1 MSTRAQTRTILA
13 HTSQLRRAASF
24 LPAPAAPTLVPC
36 SSLSTSSPK
45 DRFFAW
51 QGPEANGERTAWFTR
66 CLLLQPDRWRTRA
79 YSSIAVR
86 LRRHPNAIQPFM
98 QVSPYSAISPRIF
111 PAHPRSLALVLI
123 PRPAALAVLLR
134 TSCALRVWVSKQKS
148 SAQQTRGCGPECGRD
163 FSSEPPQKARL
174 RPWERGTSRRF
185 AQECPEGNPGK
196 YKQGETRW
204 HSTLILCGIGAV

>member
-1 MSTRAQTRTILA
+1 MERE
-13 HTSQLRRAASF
+13 RRGSSAACFCSRIGGGRE
-24 LPAPAAPTLVPC
+24 LTVP
-36 SSLSTSSPK
+36 SLSGC
-45 DRFFAW
+45 A
-51 QGPEANGERTAWFTR
+51 GI
-66 CLLLQPDRWRTRA
+66 L
-79 YSSIAVR
+79 
-86 LRRHPNAIQPFM
+86 NAIQPFM

-148 SAQQTRGCGPECGRD
+148 PAQQTRGYGPECGRY

-204 HSTLILCGIGAV
+204 HSTKTT